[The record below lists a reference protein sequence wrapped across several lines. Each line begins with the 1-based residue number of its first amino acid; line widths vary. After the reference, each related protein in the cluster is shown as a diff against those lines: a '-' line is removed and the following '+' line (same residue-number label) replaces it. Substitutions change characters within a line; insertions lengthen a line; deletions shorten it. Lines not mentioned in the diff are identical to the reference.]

1 MTQDFLDMG
10 AESPWTKRN
19 GNVGAPLD
27 VKLPLGEID
36 SLRWGLD
43 GQKVEIFPDISHQY
57 VKDIITPHRLVG
69 STEGN
74 FGGDRALTVKQDVLD
89 YILTKGHYPKQER
102 EKKSLGNMDEDEQ
115 NWDPAMTDAKDSLY
129 YRNARKLLSQEFPWV
144 PINHIRQAV
153 SQKKALYPAY
163 ITIFAQENLSAESE
177 AKFTRLR
184 RPRKCNEAR
193 HQMFGNLQQE
203 LEAAQKKVKK
213 DLAAFH
219 KRREEEEMERLN
231 EEECH
236 HTGTIT
242 ECSCC
247 YLDVPLNRAIPCDGV
262 NAHFFCFICIRKL
275 AETQIGL
282 MKHQLHCFDTSGC
295 QEQFPRSQLEQA
307 LGSTIMKKLDAI
319 QQEDDI
325 QQACLEG
332 LESCPFCDFKAIC
345 PPVEEDREF
354 RCVNPS
360 CEVAS
365 CRLCKQESHIPKT
378 CNEAQR
384 ERGLPARLA
393 VEEAMS
399 EALIRTCPN
408 CKVKIIKEFGCNRMS
423 CSKCKRRH
431 RSQQEVEQAQE
442 TAIKAALSEN
452 PQLSE
457 KDLLVHDFKKG
468 KAPASANRQ
477 RPLPVY
483 AWHQYIPTGHF
494 QDFRIQPAP
503 QQNIRIQE
511 FPTYGL
517 PVPPPFHAE
526 PVTRA
531 PPVMQPDFAAL
542 NPFTYLLDGTP
553 IAHDRGMDYVVPRLN
568 PTDHPNSDPNLRA
581 AIAPGSQLGSLYLGQ
596 NELLRAPITGNPRA
610 PPLGPI
616 NSSSTWPRSNYQPP
630 M

>member
-1 MTQDFLDMG
+1 
-10 AESPWTKRN
+10 
-19 GNVGAPLD
+19 
-27 VKLPLGEID
+27 
-36 SLRWGLD
+36 
-43 GQKVEIFPDISHQY
+43 
-57 VKDIITPHRLVG
+57 
-69 STEGN
+69 
-74 FGGDRALTVKQDVLD
+74 
-89 YILTKGHYPKQER
+89 
-102 EKKSLGNMDEDEQ
+102 
-115 NWDPAMTDAKDSLY
+115 
-129 YRNARKLLSQEFPWV
+129 
-144 PINHIRQAV
+144 
-153 SQKKALYPAY
+153 
-163 ITIFAQENLSAESE
+163 
-177 AKFTRLR
+177 
-184 RPRKCNEAR
+184 
-193 HQMFGNLQQE
+193 
-203 LEAAQKKVKK
+203 
-213 DLAAFH
+213 
-219 KRREEEEMERLN
+219 
-231 EEECH
+231 
-236 HTGTIT
+236 
-242 ECSCC
+242 
-247 YLDVPLNRAIPCDGV
+247 
-262 NAHFFCFICIRKL
+262 
-275 AETQIGL
+275 
-282 MKHQLHCFDTSGC
+282 
-295 QEQFPRSQLEQA
+295 
-307 LGSTIMKKLDAI
+307 
-319 QQEDDI
+319 
-325 QQACLEG
+325 
-332 LESCPFCDFKAIC
+332 
-345 PPVEEDREF
+345 
-354 RCVNPS
+354 
-360 CEVAS
+360 
-365 CRLCKQESHIPKT
+365 
-378 CNEAQR
+378 
-384 ERGLPARLA
+384 
-393 VEEAMS
+393 
-399 EALIRTCPN
+399 
-408 CKVKIIKEFGCNRMS
+408 MS